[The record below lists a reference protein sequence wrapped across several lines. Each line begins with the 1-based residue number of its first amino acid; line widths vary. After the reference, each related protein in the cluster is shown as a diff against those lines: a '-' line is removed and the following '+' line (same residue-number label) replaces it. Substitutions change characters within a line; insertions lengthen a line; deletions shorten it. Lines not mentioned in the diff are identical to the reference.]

1 MGLKNWLRNRAAG
14 LMIALSN
21 VEKQSL
27 TQSDEGKGKTNV
39 MQRLNG
45 NSLGADLSQG
55 KLTQQVVETRARYY
69 KVLQE
74 SEKYRYRLK
83 MDNKWGELTEEEY
96 EKCDV
101 EVPENTEFNTQTTND
116 KDDSYYYDSSI
127 GVINKIDVDKARKNI
142 VVDSIDS
149 YEIEMS
155 INNDEYYDEN
165 EVREHK
171 ILIERDFRPRFQIE
185 NFSKKLNVRKID
197 GKSKLLEFYISK
209 YPNVDD
215 KKTTLLL
222 KEIERAIVNPRSSE
236 MLEFKTV
243 GFISYKDN
251 AVSNYLEFQ
260 YEIKSFDKIISHE
273 GHYVIKFIALEK
285 ISNVNMF
292 DKYANAELDKKY
304 ENKEKRN
311 ND

>member
-1 MGLKNWLRNRAAG
+1 MGLKNWLRNRAASI
-14 LMIALSN
+14 MIALSN

-27 TQSDEGKGKTNV
+27 AQSDEGKGKTNV

-69 KVLQE
+69 KVLKE
-74 SEKYRYRLK
+74 SEKYRYKLH
-83 MDNKWGELTEEEY
+83 MDKKWGELTEEEY

-101 EVPENTEFNTQTTND
+101 EIPENTEFNNQSNND

-127 GVINKIDVDKARKNI
+127 GVTNKIDVLKARKNI

-165 EVREHK
+165 EIREHK
-171 ILIERDFRPRFQIE
+171 ILIERDFRPRFEIE
-185 NFSKKLNVRKID
+185 GFAKKLNVRKIE
-197 GKSKLLEFYISK
+197 GKTKLLEFYLTK
-209 YPNVDD
+209 YPNIDD

-222 KEIERAIVNPRSSE
+222 KEIERAIINPRASE
-236 MLEFKTV
+236 MLEFKSV
-243 GFISYKDN
+243 GFITYKDV

-260 YEIKSFDKIISHE
+260 YEIISFDKIITYE

-285 ISNVNMF
+285 KSNVNVF
-292 DKYANAELDKKY
+292 DKYSDADLDKKY